1 MHFILHF
8 WEISLGRIVV
18 NTILFDIHKNYI
30 VMNNSRV
37 YAVISIFQRSL
48 ARQSRCFRLKV
59 RGERLKAGS
68 SYRFALNFVLCCRPR
83 AGCAIVVIV
92 IIVAL
97 AGLVVLGAARGFLGG
112 PPPRAK
118 LLQGRG
124 RFLRRYSAC
133 MPRVRPTA
141 DSRRTTAEH
150 STCGGGAG
158 ASCGDTRQI
167 CRDRTNHEELAA
179 EPRGYTANG
188 G

>member
-1 MHFILHF
+1 
-8 WEISLGRIVV
+8 
-18 NTILFDIHKNYI
+18 
-30 VMNNSRV
+30 MNNSRV

-59 RGERLKAGS
+59 RGERLKAGGLRLRSKLCFMLSPEGGGCYSCYSYYSCASCTS
-68 SYRFALNFVLCCRPR
+68 STRWRRGVFSANYRRNAPHD
-83 AGCAIVVIV
+83 ASVI
-92 IIVAL
+92 
-97 AGLVVLGAARGFLGG
+97 GD
-112 PPPRAK
+112 P
-118 LLQGRG
+118 
-124 RFLRRYSAC
+124 
-133 MPRVRPTA
+133 
-141 DSRRTTAEH
+141 EH

>member
-1 MHFILHF
+1 M
-8 WEISLGRIVV
+8 V
-18 NTILFDIHKNYI
+18 NTILIDIHKNYI

-97 AGLVVLGAARGFLGG
+97 AGLVVLGGGAGF
-112 PPPRAK
+112 
-118 LLQGRG
+118 
-124 RFLRRYSAC
+124 
-133 MPRVRPTA
+133 
-141 DSRRTTAEH
+141 SRRTTAEMH
-150 STCGGGAG
+150 PMMLASSGTPSTQPVAV
-158 ASCGDTRQI
+158 ALAL
-167 CRDRTNHEELAA
+167 LAA
-179 EPRGYTANG
+179 ILGKYAETEQTTKNSRRNREAIQPMADSRGCLF
-188 G
+188 